1 MLEPMDSFFSS
12 RIKGYDE
19 HMLRDIEGAAEFY
32 PFTTS
37 LLPADQNCR
46 ILDLGC
52 GTGLELEYYYGSGG
66 AASLTCIDL
75 SREMLDALVS
85 KFPNKDIKTFCAS
98 YFDVPLGEDIYD
110 AVVSVESLHH
120 FSEETKQSLYR
131 KVHEALRDKG
141 IFVITDYFVFSEE
154 EELNM
159 AEEALRLRAEQGIP
173 DGVLIHA
180 DTPFTIQHEISVLLE
195 GGFSRAGA
203 LKSWGS
209 TSVILAEK

>member
-1 MLEPMDSFFSS
+1 MLERMDAFFSS
-12 RIKGYDE
+12 RLKGYDE

-32 PFTTS
+32 PFATS
-37 LLPADQNCR
+37 LLPSDAGCR

-52 GTGLELEYYYGSGG
+52 GTGLELQYYYAAGG

-75 SREMLDALVS
+75 SREMLDALIA

-110 AVVSVESLHH
+110 AAISVESLHH

-131 KVHEALRDKG
+131 KVHGSLKQKG
-141 IFVITDYFVFSEE
+141 IFVITDYFASSEE
-154 EELNM
+154 EEISM

-173 DGVLIHA
+173 EDVLIHI
-180 DTPFTIQHEISVLLE
+180 DTPFTVQHEISVLLE
-195 GGFSRAGA
+195 SGFSSAGA
-203 LKSWGS
+203 LRSWGP